1 MASGSGSGKE
11 ADARGSASGPASSD
25 SVLVTVDGR
34 IGHLRLNRPERR
46 NSLSWDMI
54 VALRDGVARLS
65 RDPDVEVIVLSGE
78 GDKAFCSGADLA
90 GMAAGD
96 GYLALHEGR
105 GGLASLFE
113 DLWSCGTPTIAAVHG
128 FCLAGGFGLALAC
141 DLVIAA
147 DDAQFGTPEIGVG
160 LWPYMITVPLTRSMP
175 PKRAL
180 ELMMTGR
187 RIDATEA
194 DRCGFLNAVVARA
207 DLDAEVARWASM
219 LGGHSKAAMRLG
231 RDSFYRVVDQ
241 SAGDALAML
250 HPMLTVHAGIDDA
263 REGITAFLE
272 KRPPQWSGS

>member
-1 MASGSGSGKE
+1 MTDRRDAPSDLADPTENTAE
-11 ADARGSASGPASSD
+11 AAP
-25 SVLVTVDGR
+25 VLVTVDGR
-34 IGHLRLNRPERR
+34 IGRLRLNRPERR

-54 VALRDGVARLS
+54 AAMRDGVARLS
-65 RDPDVEVIVLSGE
+65 ADPKVDVIVLSGE

-105 GGLASLFE
+105 GGLAALFE

-187 RIDATEA
+187 RIDAAEA
-194 DRCGFLNAVVARA
+194 DRLGFVNAVVPRA
-207 DLDAEVARWASM
+207 ELDAEVGRWAGL

-272 KRPPQWSGS
+272 KRPPEWTGS